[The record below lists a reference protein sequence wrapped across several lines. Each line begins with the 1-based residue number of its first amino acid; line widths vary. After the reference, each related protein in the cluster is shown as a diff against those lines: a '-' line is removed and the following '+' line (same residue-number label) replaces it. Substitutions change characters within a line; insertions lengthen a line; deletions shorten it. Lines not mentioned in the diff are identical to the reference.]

1 MLVLSVGVVT
11 GLVRPAPSI
20 AESREIIVK
29 AHADA
34 SVFGRFPRRNF
45 GTKPRLIVGA
55 NHGGSR
61 VYLTFTVPATDLV
74 IDDATLVLHVTGHE
88 ARMNVRRVRPGWRE
102 HRITKRSAPEG
113 NRYVGS
119 IAREP

>member
-1 MLVLSVGVVT
+1 MLVLGVGVVT

-20 AESREIIVK
+20 AENREIIVR

-55 NHGGSR
+55 NPRRFACLS
-61 VYLTFTVPATDLV
+61 D
-74 IDDATLVLHVTGHE
+74 
-88 ARMNVRRVRPGWRE
+88 VRRPGDA
-102 HRITKRSAPEG
+102 IS
-113 NRYVGS
+113 
-119 IAREP
+119 